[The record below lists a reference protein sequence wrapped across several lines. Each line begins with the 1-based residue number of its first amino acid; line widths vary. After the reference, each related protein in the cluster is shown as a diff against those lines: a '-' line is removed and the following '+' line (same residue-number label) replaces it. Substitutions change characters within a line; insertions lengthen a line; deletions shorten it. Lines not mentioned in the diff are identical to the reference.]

1 MRTIELKKLNQK
13 LQERQDK
20 QQKKEKNNKNQNNR
34 ELSIVAYIFVGLFV
48 FLMGYFV
55 YYNITQSPNVINSSY
70 NARQDLFAKKVVRG
84 KIISSDGEIL
94 AQTNVSDDGTET
106 REYPYDNMY
115 AHVVGYATKGKAGLE
130 SLMNFNLLR
139 SNAPIVERIIKNF
152 KGVKNTGDNVISTLD
167 SKLQETAY
175 QALGSNNGAI
185 VVMEGDTGK
194 ILAMV
199 SKPDYDPNDIDV
211 LWDSLV
217 AAENTENS
225 SLLNRAAQGKYPP
238 GSTFKILTLLEYIRE
253 NPNYKDYTYDCNGKI
268 VIEDTTINCY
278 HNTAHGTED
287 LYKSFAKSCNSSF
300 ANIGLQLDISSLSK
314 LCNKFL
320 FNSELPYAMVYNKS
334 SFRLSNS
341 SETYDIMQ
349 TMIGQGETLVSPLHM
364 AMIIQTIANDG
375 VMMKPYLVDHTENY
389 DGKIVK
395 QYHASE
401 FGSIIS
407 KEEAAIMKDFMQTV
421 VENGTASK
429 LSGQSYTVAGKT
441 GSAEFGNVKGQS
453 HAWFV
458 GFSPVE
464 DSKIVV
470 SIVVEEAGAGSEYAV
485 PIAKKI
491 FDAYYN

>member
-1 MRTIELKKLNQK
+1 
-13 LQERQDK
+13 
-20 QQKKEKNNKNQNNR
+20 
-34 ELSIVAYIFVGLFV
+34 
-48 FLMGYFV
+48 MGYFV
-55 YYNITQSPNVINSSY
+55 YYNIVESPNIINSSY
-70 NARQDLFAKKVVRG
+70 NKRQDLFAKKVVRG
-84 KIISSDGEIL
+84 KILSSDGKVL
-94 AQTNVSDDGTET
+94 AQTNVSEDGTET
-106 REYPYDNMY
+106 REYPYNNMY

-139 SNAPIVERIIKNF
+139 SNAPLLERVIKEF
-152 KGVKNTGDNVISTLD
+152 KGVKNTGDNIVTTLD

-175 QALGSNNGAI
+175 NALGNNDGAI
-185 VVMEGDTGK
+185 VVMEADTGK

-199 SKPDYDPNDIDV
+199 SKPDYNPNNIDQ

-217 AAENTENS
+217 ADENTEDS
-225 SLLNRAAQGKYPP
+225 SLLNRATQGKYPP

-253 NPNYKDYTYDCNGKI
+253 NPDYKDYTYDCVGKI
-268 VIEDTTINCY
+268 VLDDSTINCY
-278 HNTAHGTED
+278 HNTAHGEVD

-300 ANIGLQLDISSLSK
+300 ANIGLSLNINSFSK
-314 LCNKFL
+314 LCDKFL
-320 FNSELPYAMVYNKS
+320 FNEALPYSMVYNQS
-334 SFRLSNS
+334 SFNLTKDAK
-341 SETYDIMQ
+341 TYDVMQ

-364 AMIIQTIANDG
+364 AMITQTIANDG

-389 DGKIVK
+389 DGKTVK
-395 QYHASE
+395 KYNSTDY
-401 FGSIIS
+401 GTIIS
-407 KEEAAIMKDFMQTV
+407 QEEASIMQEFMQDV
-421 VENGTASK
+421 VENGTATK

-470 SIVVEEAGAGSEYAV
+470 SIIVEEAGAGSEYAV